1 LDLDTIL
8 WAGGVLAEA
17 GLVALFLRKR
27 VYREFPVF
35 CAYLGWSLLVDLL
48 VYTFRVY
55 FPASYY
61 RVYLPEMIVD
71 SIFQFAVLV
80 ELGWSV
86 LRPVRASLPKQSLA
100 VLALLIALAGALIW
114 PVSGW
119 TLPAG
124 LGHAGRFFVHVQQTF
139 AILRV
144 IIFMALA
151 AFSQVLAIG
160 WRNRE
165 LQIAT
170 GLGFYSLV
178 SLAVAM
184 MHSHQA
190 WGPLYRHLD
199 QVLVASYLGSLIYWV
214 FCFATQEAERREFSP
229 QMQSMLLAVAG
240 SARAGRVALTG
251 PTSATERKPE
261 KR

>member
-1 LDLDTIL
+1 M
-8 WAGGVLAEA
+8 AEA
-17 GLVALFLRKR
+17 GLVALFVRKR
-27 VYREFPVF
+27 VYRELTVF
-35 CAYLGWSLLVDLL
+35 CSYLAWSLLVDLL
-48 VYTFRVY
+48 VYAVRLY

-61 RVYLPEMIVD
+61 RVYLLEMIVD

-86 LRPVRASLPKQSLA
+86 LRPLRASLPKQSLA
-100 VLALLIALAGALIW
+100 VLALLIVLAGALIW

-124 LGHAGRFFVHVQQTF
+124 LSHAGRFFVHVQQTF

-144 IIFMALA
+144 VIFLALA
-151 AFSQVLAIG
+151 AFSQMLAIG

-170 GLGFYSLV
+170 GLGSYSLV

-184 MHSHQA
+184 LHSHQT
-190 WGPLYRHLD
+190 WGPLYHHLD
-199 QVLVASYLGSLIYWV
+199 QIPVAIYLCSLLYWV
-214 FCFATQEAERREFSP
+214 FSFAQREEERREFTP
-229 QMQSMLLAVAG
+229 QMQSFLLAVAG
-240 SARAGRVALTG
+240 AAKSTRVALRDST
-251 PTSATERKPE
+251 AAKERKPG
-261 KR
+261 KW